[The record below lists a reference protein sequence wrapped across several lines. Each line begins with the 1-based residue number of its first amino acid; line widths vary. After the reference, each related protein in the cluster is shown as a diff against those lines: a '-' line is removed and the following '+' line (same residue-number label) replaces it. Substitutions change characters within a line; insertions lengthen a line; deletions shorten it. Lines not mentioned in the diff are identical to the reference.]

1 MDSEALSGTN
11 SQNLLR
17 KASRTS
23 SNLSRTGSNLSD
35 GVVTRRKF
43 HSWSSFQNSYELV
56 AIGEDLERRCLH
68 NHLLHQMQAMK
79 DCRFVCDFCRCKI
92 TQGEMFWSCPRCVW
106 DVCEACYAR
115 GARFKSGG
123 KVELVRSLD
132 SRSGYFP
139 RGTTGVIQDVVNDTE
154 GKHLRLHLL
163 LDGPHQSQFV
173 TLNAEDFAKL
183 KVLESEER
191 NIRMVVGIVLITGLF
206 LYGILDHHHL
216 SVLLKRFVAWC
227 RTLGIWAAM
236 MLFVVSS
243 ILPVIMLP
251 VFPIMALSGPLFTE
265 MNDGEAVLGGSIAF
279 LVVFG
284 GLWVGS
290 VLAFALGKT
299 LLHDYARRASKQS
312 RFLRRLN
319 RIIDKAGIKI
329 VFMARSL
336 PILPAEVFDYAC
348 AMTTLAV
355 HEYAIGCIGSAV
367 PVAFWTFS
375 TAQASNLAG
384 PDRSRASHVALILL
398 NVGCL
403 VLLTIVLVHV
413 IQRHEQDNE
422 DETIS
427 IDWQEQWIDAKQEV
441 AALLQ
446 AENLQILR
454 EGRDFTIRDKSN
466 KLLQLWDD
474 HGILP
479 FLLRK
484 EKKLEL
490 NKENFPLKVH
500 VHKEPPLV
508 NDLIEPAFHAVKRT
522 SSSVTTRASG
532 SPEHLYA
539 RVDCEPPP
547 FP

>member
-1 MDSEALSGTN
+1 MY
-11 SQNLLR
+11 R
-17 KASRTS
+17 
-23 SNLSRTGSNLSD
+23 
-35 GVVTRRKF
+35 
-43 HSWSSFQNSYELV
+43 
-56 AIGEDLERRCLH
+56 
-68 NHLLHQMQAMK
+68 
-79 DCRFVCDFCRCKI
+79 
-92 TQGEMFWSCPRCVW
+92 
-106 DVCEACYAR
+106 
-115 GARFKSGG
+115 RFK
-123 KVELVRSLD
+123 
-132 SRSGYFP
+132 
-139 RGTTGVIQDVVNDTE
+139 N
-154 GKHLRLHLL
+154 
-163 LDGPHQSQFV
+163 
-173 TLNAEDFAKL
+173 
-183 KVLESEER
+183 
-191 NIRMVVGIVLITGLF
+191 
-206 LYGILDHHHL
+206 
-216 SVLLKRFVAWC
+216 
-227 RTLGIWAAM
+227 
-236 MLFVVSS
+236 
-243 ILPVIMLP
+243 LP
-251 VFPIMALSGPLFTE
+251 
-265 MNDGEAVLGGSIAF
+265 
-279 LVVFG
+279 
-284 GLWVGS
+284 
-290 VLAFALGKT
+290 
-299 LLHDYARRASKQS
+299 
-312 RFLRRLN
+312 
-319 RIIDKAGIKI
+319 
-329 VFMARSL
+329 
-336 PILPAEVFDYAC
+336 
-348 AMTTLAV
+348 
-355 HEYAIGCIGSAV
+355 
-367 PVAFWTFS
+367 
-375 TAQASNLAG
+375 QASNLAG

>member
-1 MDSEALSGTN
+1 
-11 SQNLLR
+11 
-17 KASRTS
+17 
-23 SNLSRTGSNLSD
+23 
-35 GVVTRRKF
+35 
-43 HSWSSFQNSYELV
+43 
-56 AIGEDLERRCLH
+56 
-68 NHLLHQMQAMK
+68 
-79 DCRFVCDFCRCKI
+79 
-92 TQGEMFWSCPRCVW
+92 
-106 DVCEACYAR
+106 
-115 GARFKSGG
+115 
-123 KVELVRSLD
+123 
-132 SRSGYFP
+132 
-139 RGTTGVIQDVVNDTE
+139 
-154 GKHLRLHLL
+154 
-163 LDGPHQSQFV
+163 
-173 TLNAEDFAKL
+173 
-183 KVLESEER
+183 
-191 NIRMVVGIVLITGLF
+191 
-206 LYGILDHHHL
+206 
-216 SVLLKRFVAWC
+216 
-227 RTLGIWAAM
+227 
-236 MLFVVSS
+236 
-243 ILPVIMLP
+243 
-251 VFPIMALSGPLFTE
+251 MALSGPLFTE

-319 RIIDKAGIKI
+319 RIIDKAGCLISVGMAADAFSWAEMGIKI

-413 IQRHEQDNE
+413 IQRHEQE
-422 DETIS
+422 LHSSRASRGVTTFALR
-427 IDWQEQWIDAKQEV
+427 IDAKQEV

-500 VHKEPPLV
+500 VHKELPLQEKSGPVACPQEPPLV